1 MPPFVKKLAVGL
13 GDFSDEPARADFRR
27 VEPVAAKHR
36 LGVQRGEKAR
46 DGRLRI
52 ALRAETGELRV
63 FAVAARFPREYFLRE
78 QRLAPCGDK
87 AFRVEMLRV
96 DRPES
101 HARDAS
107 RLSVVFKP
115 RKKNSRCLRAVRP
128 LSNVS
133 IFPTHLHQ
141 PHTMPV
147 ISRGLEGIIA
157 AETRIGDV
165 RGDIGQL
172 IYCGYDINELADKA
186 TYEEVI
192 HLLWH
197 GRLPTQRE
205 LDRLTTAL
213 RAEREIPQGVIDLIR
228 TVPKTA
234 SPIDVMRTAVSML
247 GCYPTVRHDLDM
259 PENQAIAIKLVSQIG
274 IIAAWFHR
282 SRLGLPLT
290 PIRKDLSE
298 AAHFLWL
305 MTGEEPGTEAVR
317 TLDVAYV
324 LHAEHGFNASTFT
337 ARVVSS
343 TLSDMYSA
351 ISAAI
356 GALKGPLHG
365 GANEGVIH
373 MLQEIGSLDK
383 VDQWV
388 EDALAQ
394 KKKIMGIGHR
404 VYKVLDPRAP
414 HLKAMAIKLSNE
426 LGEAK
431 WIQMSERIAEIMK
444 ERKGLNANVDFY
456 SATVYY
462 SLGIP
467 TDLFTPI
474 FAIARMS
481 GWTAHVLE
489 QLADNRLFR
498 PLSEYV
504 GPEPD
509 KKFVPIGQR

>member
-1 MPPFVKKLAVGL
+1 MAV
-13 GDFSDEPARADFRR
+13 
-27 VEPVAAKHR
+27 
-36 LGVQRGEKAR
+36 
-46 DGRLRI
+46 
-52 ALRAETGELRV
+52 
-63 FAVAARFPREYFLRE
+63 
-78 QRLAPCGDK
+78 
-87 AFRVEMLRV
+87 
-96 DRPES
+96 
-101 HARDAS
+101 
-107 RLSVVFKP
+107 
-115 RKKNSRCLRAVRP
+115 
-128 LSNVS
+128 VS
-133 IFPTHLHQ
+133 K
-141 PHTMPV
+141 
-147 ISRGLEGIIA
+147 GLEGVVA
-157 AETRIGDV
+157 AETELGEV
-165 RGDIGQL
+165 RGQEGIL
-172 IYCGYDINELADKA
+172 FYCGYDINELAGKVS
-186 TYEEVI
+186 YEEVVYLLFHN
-192 HLLWH
+192 HLPN
-197 GRLPTQRE
+197 RTE
-205 LDRLTTAL
+205 LDKFTTAL
-213 RAEREIPQGVIDLIR
+213 RAEREIPQGVIDFLTR
-228 TVPKTA
+228 APKNA
-234 SPIDVMRTAVSML
+234 KPIDIMRTAVSML
-247 GCYPTVRHDLDM
+247 GCYDVSRHDLTM
-259 PENQAIAIKLVSQIG
+259 SENMATAIRLVSQVG
-274 IIAAWFHR
+274 VIAAYFHR
-282 SRLGLPLT
+282 ARQGLDLP
-290 PIRKDLSE
+290 PVRKDLSE
-298 AAHFLWL
+298 AAHFLYL
-305 MTGEEPGTEAVR
+305 INGEVPSKEAEA

-337 ARVVSS
+337 ARVVAS

-373 MLQEIGSLDK
+373 MLEEIGSPDK
-383 VDQWV
+383 VDAWV

-431 WIQMSERIAEIMK
+431 WIQMSERIAAIMS

-489 QLADNRLFR
+489 QWKDNRLFR

-504 GPEPD
+504 GKPYGQ
-509 KKFVPIGQR
+509 KVLPIDER